1 MDSNLTGLTMNFIT
15 AHSRRMKLWMPLFF
29 AAALLL
35 QFSLNAAASDN
46 EKKTA
51 KITLDANSTA
61 TKKTE
66 AYKEALQQSEWIRKL
81 ENNLGQKIIG
91 ISLWQFIAAF
101 LVILAGLIIKRIL
114 ISIIEKKI
122 TEFVEKTE
130 AEWDDLLFEA
140 ITKPVNA
147 FIMIGA
153 VHVAVFLL
161 VFNLENF
168 PTAFIGKSYTVLLG
182 IILIWGVYRL
192 VDVVAHYLDE
202 LVANKDEGLK
212 GQFVPLIKKALRI
225 LVVIVGALTVLA
237 TIGINITGLAAL
249 LSVGALA
256 ISMGSKDSV
265 ANLVGTVNILTDR
278 PYKVGDWITVGSSI
292 DGDVEEIGFRSTK
305 IRMFDKTLMTVPNGT
320 LATETIKNW
329 SRMPK
334 RRIKMTIGL
343 TYDASP
349 KQMREALKRIETI
362 LKEDEGVDQD
372 YMLVQFTDFGPSS
385 LDVFLYYFSKSTV
398 WREYLETRERVN
410 LKIMECLEEM
420 GLEFAFP
427 TQTMHLKGDGLETLK
442 KLS

>member
-1 MDSNLTGLTMNFIT
+1 
-15 AHSRRMKLWMPLFF
+15 MPLFF

-46 EKKTA
+46 EKKKA

>member
-46 EKKTA
+46 EKKKA

-237 TIGINITGLAAL
+237 TIGVNITGLAAL

-410 LKIMECLEEM
+410 LKIMECLDEM

>member
-1 MDSNLTGLTMNFIT
+1 MNFIT

-46 EKKTA
+46 EKKKA

-237 TIGINITGLAAL
+237 TIGVNITGLAAL

-410 LKIMECLEEM
+410 LKIMECLDEM